1 MSYYKAAPPANKP
14 VARRKKTILHQEY
27 DGSWTTHTASMVFP
41 STMSERDL
49 WEQLQEKEAQL
60 QAALKQVNE
69 LKLVLEVVHG

>member
-49 WEQLQEKEAQL
+49 WEQLQ
-60 QAALKQVNE
+60 AALKEVE
-69 LKLVLEVVHG
+69 KLKKASAPVTEVANG